1 MFAVIGEISAF
12 CILNVKKRNNKKCK
26 NTNKKKKQKQREIER
41 DEGVEKSNLVKTV
54 ALYRIQVV
62 AQQHTHRY
70 LSLYLTDRLLSTL
83 LYTASVR
90 FRFFFSTLLV
100 LIRDFLLCGFI
111 SFSSRSLASTRL
123 LLKLQV
129 EIIIEF
135 FLLFVVFILPTSLLS
150 AVVVVV
156 VVIVG
161 DCRAFKLKHTS

>member
-1 MFAVIGEISAF
+1 MLKNATTK
-12 CILNVKKRNNKKCK
+12 NVKTLTRKRSRN
-26 NTNKKKKQKQREIER
+26 RERER

-62 AQQHTHRY
+62 AQPHTHRY